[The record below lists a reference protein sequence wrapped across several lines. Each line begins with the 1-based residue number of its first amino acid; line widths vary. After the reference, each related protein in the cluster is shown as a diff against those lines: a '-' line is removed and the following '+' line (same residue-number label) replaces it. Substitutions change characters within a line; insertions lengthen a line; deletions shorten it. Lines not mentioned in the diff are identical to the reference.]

1 MINPESFK
9 QQMPR
14 ILQAMKNIEITSM
27 GDNIFVLDF
36 KALQDRVRALKG
48 GPWNFFK
55 DLIIFVEPKGMQ
67 NSRTMSFDT
76 ISIWTQCY
84 NLPLACMHRDILKK
98 VGSQIGVVEEVDTRE
113 DGFSSDNEDIIVP
126 LAYERLPDY
135 CYNCGCIGH
144 SFRDCTTVPV
154 EQGKLDF
161 GSWLRAIHPKGGTR
175 SRQSHPEKSSDQ
187 RNNSSTV
194 GSERKSKADT
204 ESSESRGA
212 HDNMTTFGC
221 VLATSANG
229 ETQNIAIFSPV
240 DDQVSE
246 HAMMSISLSADRD
259 QCSLIPNTISEKEI
273 LPSFSYVIPANIC
286 DLGSVQN
293 SQVLKSWKRRVR
305 EKSKSDQYCKGAV
318 RGI

>member
-113 DGFSSDNEDIIVP
+113 DGFSSGRFARIRVRLDVSKPIKKFISISSRQDNEDIIVP

-240 DDQVSE
+240 DDQVS
-246 HAMMSISLSADRD
+246 MG
-259 QCSLIPNTISEKEI
+259 I
-273 LPSFSYVIPANIC
+273 L
-286 DLGSVQN
+286 
-293 SQVLKSWKRRVR
+293 
-305 EKSKSDQYCKGAV
+305 
-318 RGI
+318 